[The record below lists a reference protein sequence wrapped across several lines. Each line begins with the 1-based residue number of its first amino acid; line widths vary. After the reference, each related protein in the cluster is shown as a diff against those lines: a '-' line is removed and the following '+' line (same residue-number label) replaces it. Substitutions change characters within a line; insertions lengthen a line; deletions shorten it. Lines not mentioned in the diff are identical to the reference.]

1 MQVYLDFE
9 KPVAELE
16 TKIQELRRL
25 SEKDGAADIGTEVEQ
40 LQGKIHDAL
49 KDTYERLS
57 AWQKTQ
63 VARHQDRPHFGDYV
77 GRLAQDFVALAGDR
91 TFAEDPAM
99 QVGIGRLGGRS
110 VMLVGHE
117 KGRGTEGRVRHNFGM
132 ARPEGYR
139 KAIRGMKLAERFGLP
154 VVTLIDTA
162 GAYPGPDSEE
172 RGIAQAIAASLDCCL
187 ALKVPLV
194 ALVMGE
200 GGSGGAVALAAA
212 DRVIML
218 EHAVYSV
225 ITPEGCAA
233 ILWKDQDRVKD
244 AAEALRVTAQNLA
257 ELGVIDEIVPEPLGG
272 AHRDPAATIDAV
284 GATLTKHLDIL
295 ASLSPER
302 LVTERRRKFL
312 EMGTNL

>member
-16 TKIQELRRL
+16 TKIQELSRL
-25 SEKDGAADIGTEVEQ
+25 SDEGADIAPEVVQ
-40 LQGKIHDAL
+40 LQGKIQEAL
-49 KDTYERLS
+49 KETYSKLT

-77 GRLAQDFVALAGDR
+77 ARLTQDFVPLAGDR

-99 QVGIGRLGGRS
+99 QVGLGRIGRYS

-117 KGRGTEGRVRHNFGM
+117 KGRGTEGRVKHNFGM

-187 ALKVPLV
+187 SLGVPLI
-194 ALVMGE
+194 ALIVGE

-218 EHAVYSV
+218 EHSVYSV

-233 ILWKDQDRVKD
+233 ILWKDQDKAKD
-244 AAEALRVTAQNLA
+244 AAEALRLTAQHLSG
-257 ELGVIDEIVPEPLGG
+257 LGVIDEIIPEPLGG
-272 AHRDPAATIDAV
+272 AHRDANAAMDAV
-284 GATLTKHLDIL
+284 GAVIGRHL
-295 ASLSPER
+295 EV
-302 LVTERRRKFL
+302 LVGQAPDKLINDRRRKFL

>member
-1 MQVYLDFE
+1 MQAYLDFE

-16 TKIQELRRL
+16 SKIQELRRMA
-25 SEKDGAADIGTEVEQ
+25 EQGEADIAPEVEQ
-40 LQGKIHDAL
+40 LQGKIRDAL
-49 KDTYERLS
+49 RETYGRLT

-63 VARHQDRPHFGDYV
+63 IARHQDRPHFGDYI
-77 GRLAQDFVALAGDR
+77 GRLVQDFVPLAGDR
-91 TFAEDPAM
+91 AFAEDPAM

-110 VMLVGHE
+110 VMWVGHE
-117 KGRGTEGRVRHNFGM
+117 KGKGTEGRVRHNFGM

-194 ALVMGE
+194 AMIVGE

-212 DRVIML
+212 DSVIML
-218 EHAVYSV
+218 EHSVYSV

-233 ILWKDQDRVKD
+233 ILWKDQERVRD
-244 AAEALRVTAQNLA
+244 AAEALRLTAQNLA
-257 ELGVIDEIVPEPLGG
+257 DLRVIDEIVPEPLGG
-272 AHRDPAATIDAV
+272 AHRDPDAMIDAA
-284 GATLTKHLDIL
+284 GAVLTRHLDRL
-295 ASLSPER
+295 CALPPEN
-302 LVTERRRKFL
+302 LVPQRRDKFL
-312 EMGTNL
+312 KIGMDL

>member
-1 MQVYLDFE
+1 MQAYLDFE

-16 TKIQELRRL
+16 SKIQELRRMA
-25 SEKDGAADIGTEVEQ
+25 EQGEADIAPEVEQ
-40 LQGKIHDAL
+40 LQGKIRDAL
-49 KDTYERLS
+49 RETYGRLT

-63 VARHQDRPHFGDYV
+63 IARHQDRPHFGDYV
-77 GRLAQDFVALAGDR
+77 GRLVQEFVPLAGDR

-99 QVGIGRLGGRS
+99 QVGMGRLGRRS
-110 VMLVGHE
+110 VMWIGHE
-117 KGRGTEGRVRHNFGM
+117 KGKGTEGRVRHNFGM

-172 RGIAQAIAASLDCCL
+172 RGIAQAIATSLDCCL

-194 ALVMGE
+194 AMIVGE

-212 DRVIML
+212 DSVIML
-218 EHAVYSV
+218 EHSVYSV

-233 ILWKDQDRVKD
+233 ILWKDQERTRD
-244 AAEALRVTAQNLA
+244 AAEALRLTAQNLSD
-257 ELGVIDEIVPEPLGG
+257 LRVIDEIVPEPLGG
-272 AHRDPAATIDAV
+272 AHRDPDATIDGAGAV
-284 GATLTKHLDIL
+284 LARHLD
-295 ASLSPER
+295 R
-302 LVTERRRKFL
+302 LCALPAEKLVAQRRDKFL
-312 EMGTNL
+312 KMGMDL

>member
-16 TKIQELRRL
+16 TKIQELSRL
-25 SEKDGAADIGTEVEQ
+25 SDEGADIAPEVAQ
-40 LQGKIHDAL
+40 LQGKIQEAL
-49 KDTYERLS
+49 KETYGKLT

-63 VARHQDRPHFGDYV
+63 VARHQDRPHFGDYI
-77 GRLAQDFVALAGDR
+77 GRLTQDFVPLAGDR

-99 QVGIGRLGGRS
+99 QVGIGRIGRHS
-110 VMLVGHE
+110 AMLIGHE
-117 KGRGTEGRVRHNFGM
+117 KGRGTEGRVKHNFGIT
-132 ARPEGYR
+132 RPKGYR

-154 VVTLIDTA
+154 VITLIDTA

-187 ALKVPLV
+187 GLGVPLI
-194 ALVMGE
+194 ALIVGE

-233 ILWKDQDRVKD
+233 ILWKDQDKAKD
-244 AAEALRVTAQNLA
+244 AAEALRLTAQHLSG
-257 ELGVIDEIVPEPLGG
+257 LGVIDEIVPEPLGG
-272 AHRDPAATIDAV
+272 AHRDSNATMDAV
-284 GATLTKHLDIL
+284 GAVISRHLETLSGLPPD
-295 ASLSPER
+295 R
-302 LVTERRRKFL
+302 LISDRRRKFL